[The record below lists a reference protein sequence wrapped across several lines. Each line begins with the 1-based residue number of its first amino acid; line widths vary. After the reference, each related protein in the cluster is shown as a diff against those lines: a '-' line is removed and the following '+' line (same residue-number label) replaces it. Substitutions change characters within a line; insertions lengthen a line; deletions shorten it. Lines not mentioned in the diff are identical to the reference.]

1 MARKLFRIVVILALL
16 VFTLWAFSATEFD
29 PVRIYDGFIEKDTFR
44 EFIQGLWPQNW
55 GIFGEVAYQT
65 MVTIQIAW
73 IGTLFAS
80 IVALPLSF
88 AAARTIAPT
97 VSLGA
102 LLRFLFNTNRS
113 VHMLIVALIMVTVVG
128 LGPLAGMLAV
138 ALHSI
143 GSLGKLF
150 TEAIEGVDR
159 GPIEALE
166 SVGATRMQ
174 VVRWGVFPQAVPY
187 LISYFFYSFEQNIR
201 SAVVLGFVGAGGIG
215 FLLLDYMRQFQY
227 HNVSIILVV
236 IVILVMAMDY
246 LSGRLRR
253 AAA

>member
-1 MARKLFRIVVILALL
+1 MILFLLA
-16 VFTLWAFSATEFD
+16 FTVWAFSATEFD
-29 PVRIYDGFIEKDTFR
+29 AGRIYDGFIVKDTFR
-44 EFIQGLWPQNW
+44 EFMLGLWPQNW
-55 GIFGEVAYQT
+55 AILGEVAYQT

-73 IGTLFAS
+73 IGTLAAAA
-80 IVALPLSF
+80 VALPLSF

-97 VSLGA
+97 ISVGA
-102 LLRFLFNTNRS
+102 SLRFFFNVNRS

-166 SVGATRMQ
+166 SVGATRVQ

-236 IVILVMAMDY
+236 IVMLVMVMDY
-246 LSGRLRR
+246 LSGRLRK